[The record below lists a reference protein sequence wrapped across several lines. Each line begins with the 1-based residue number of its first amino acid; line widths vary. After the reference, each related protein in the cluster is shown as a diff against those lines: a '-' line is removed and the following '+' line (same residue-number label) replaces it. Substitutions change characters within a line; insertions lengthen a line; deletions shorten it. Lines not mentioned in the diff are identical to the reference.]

1 MVASIKGGN
10 MGNVSIGNGSL
21 FIMAESGE
29 LLPLGN
35 TIEIETIEEHSKD
48 NRDEIIG
55 HILTSDEVTIDCTP
69 NYFNQKLITKFF
81 FGITNNARRMHG
93 GFALRER
100 TRYKWYKKYKR
111 NYSYD

>member
-21 FIMAESGE
+21 FIMTEDGE
-29 LLPLGN
+29 PMPLGD
-35 TIEIETIEEHSKD
+35 TIEVETVDDHFQDDYKKV
-48 NRDEIIG
+48 IG
-55 HILTSDEVTIDCTP
+55 HICTSDEVTIDFTP
-69 NYFNQKLITKFF
+69 NYFNQKLITELF

-100 TRYKWYKKYKR
+100 TRYKWNKR
-111 NYSYD
+111 YGG